1 MGKWVDVL
9 VGSGSGL
16 ESAEIRVHYTAQERG
31 DLDEG
36 SLRLYW
42 WNGSKWTLCSD
53 SGVDKS
59 SGFVWA
65 KLDGDGQPGPAD
77 LQGTLFAVGT
87 VWRWDDV
94 LVADTGGHPDRGG
107 PVDSLPALL
116 GAGGEERAEGGGR
129 IPVPGVLVLMVLALV
144 APAAVPQNAG
154 AA

>member
-65 KLDGDGQPGPAD
+65 KLDGDGRPGPAD

-87 VWRWDDV
+87 AGGGAMSWWLIPAAILIVVVLLIAFRLFWV
-94 LVADTGGHPDRGG
+94 LVVRNGR
-107 PVDSLPALL
+107 
-116 GAGGEERAEGGGR
+116 ER
-129 IPVPGVLVLMVLALV
+129 
-144 APAAVPQNAG
+144 
-154 AA
+154 